1 MASEGVSL
9 HLAARSTDELEKLEK
24 EIAAKYK
31 VKVALH
37 PGDLST
43 TKSMTALAKAV
54 GDIDI
59 LFNNAGDIPAGT
71 IEALTDE
78 EWRRGFDLKLF
89 GYINLTRE
97 IYVEM
102 KRRRSDVIINDI
114 GNSGENWDYNYVAG
128 STGNA
133 ALMSFTKAIGG
144 ISLDYGVRVL
154 GVNPGPI
161 ATDRMVRMMKRRA
174 RDHLGDESRWQEYLT
189 DYPGGRMGTDQE
201 VADLITFL
209 ASPRAGYITGTIVT
223 VDGGIAG
230 YGSIIKPR
238 PKKQGVAPTAA
249 PPRSTACLPR
259 KTCTGWAR
267 TPIICRCMQLCVRR
281 SSLQSRRRSF
291 TPMRRP
297 AGSQLLFVGSSMMSV
312 SRTTRHQ
319 PS

>member
-1 MASEGVSL
+1 LDLQLTGKTALITGASKGIGRATALTMASEGVAL
-9 HLAARSTDELEKLEK
+9 HLAARSTDELEKLQK
-24 EIAAKYK
+24 EISAKYK
-31 VKVALH
+31 VKVTLH

-71 IEALTDE
+71 IEALSDE

-97 IYVEM
+97 IYVGM
-102 KRRRSDVIINDI
+102 KRRRSGVIINDI

-144 ISLDYGVRVL
+144 VSLDYGVRVV

-238 PKKQGVAPTAA
+238 PKKQ
-249 PPRSTACLPR
+249 
-259 KTCTGWAR
+259 
-267 TPIICRCMQLCVRR
+267 
-281 SSLQSRRRSF
+281 
-291 TPMRRP
+291 
-297 AGSQLLFVGSSMMSV
+297 
-312 SRTTRHQ
+312 
-319 PS
+319 